1 MFRSRLHQWFSS
13 YAWPVLCGALLALLY
28 LDYLRDGSE
37 QDSTPAVVRDV
48 SPHEGYAAIVRI
60 ASPSVVNIYTRQ
72 LRQRQVHPLLNDP
85 VFRRFVERHNRRE
98 EISRNLG
105 SGVIASEDGYVL
117 TNNHVIKNA
126 DEILV
131 RLADGREQ
139 LATVVGTDADTD
151 LAVLKIGLESLTPA
165 RFASTADLRVG
176 DIVLAI
182 GNPYGY
188 SQSVSQGIVSATGRY
203 GLQLNTYENFIQT
216 DAATNPGNSGGAL
229 INNRGEVIGINTAIV
244 GTSGTSQGI
253 ALAIPIE
260 TAMHVLNDLV
270 NYGEVVRGW
279 LGIQVQELTPSL
291 AAQFGLSAYNGILLT
306 ETVANGPAARAGLRP
321 GDIITHISDMPA
333 GSGNSGMHLVAMIRP
348 GTKINIRVLREGA
361 AQSVWVEVGKRE
373 AQSSS

>member
-1 MFRSRLHQWFSS
+1 M
-13 YAWPVLCGALLALLY
+13 
-28 LDYLRDGSE
+28 
-37 QDSTPAVVRDV
+37 
-48 SPHEGYAAIVRI
+48 
-60 ASPSVVNIYTRQ
+60 
-72 LRQRQVHPLLNDP
+72 
-85 VFRRFVERHNRRE
+85 
-98 EISRNLG
+98 
-105 SGVIASEDGYVL
+105 
-117 TNNHVIKNA
+117 
-126 DEILV
+126 
-131 RLADGREQ
+131 
-139 LATVVGTDADTD
+139 
-151 LAVLKIGLESLTPA
+151 
-165 RFASTADLRVG
+165 
-176 DIVLAI
+176 
-182 GNPYGY
+182 
-188 SQSVSQGIVSATGRY
+188 SQGIVSATGRY